1 MTQRSV
7 KDAAGR
13 TWICTPDA
21 AGAAAAEKMGRD
33 VAISCITPSVVAPV
47 ALTVGW
53 QWREMSDNGLSRLIM
68 TRSPLPKQ

>member
-7 KDAAGR
+7 KDTAGR

-33 VAISCITPSVVAPV
+33 VAISCTTQSVGAPV

-53 QWREMSDNGLSRLIM
+53 QWLAMSDNGLGRLIM